1 MSETPNSQPAEP
13 QNYEGDFNA
22 AASLSASSLV
32 ITQETMERF
41 LETADISAVYGEAF
55 HHEDKAIIPTAEILC
70 GMGFGV
76 GSGGGSGPANPDGK
90 DGSNGAG
97 TGGGGGGG
105 GRVLSRPV
113 AVIVVSPSGVEVKPI
128 VDVTKIAMA
137 GLTAFGFVAT
147 MIYRMTRPG
156 RH

>member
-1 MSETPNSQPAEP
+1 MSEETASQLSEQPSFD
-13 QNYEGDFNA
+13 NDFNA

-32 ITQETMERF
+32 IAQETMEGF
-41 LETADISAVYGEAF
+41 LQTAHISAVYGEPVF
-55 HHEDKAIIPTAEILC
+55 HEEKVIIPTAEILC

-76 GSGGGSGPANPDGK
+76 GSGGGSGGPAESG
-90 DGSNGAG
+90 GSG

-113 AVIVVSPSGVEVKPI
+113 AVIVSTPAGVEVKPI
-128 VDVTKIAMA
+128 VDITKIAMA

-147 MIYRMTRPG
+147 MIYRMTRPS

>member
-1 MSETPNSQPAEP
+1 MSDETASQLSEQPTFD
-13 QNYEGDFNA
+13 NDFSA

-32 ITQETMERF
+32 IAQETMEGF
-41 LETADISAVYGEAF
+41 LQTAHINAVYGEPVF
-55 HHEDKAIIPTAEILC
+55 HEERVIIPTAEILC

-76 GSGGGSGPANPDGK
+76 GSGGG
-90 DGSNGAG
+90 NGAGEAGG

-113 AVIVVSPSGVEVKPI
+113 AVIVASPSGVEVKPI
-128 VDVTKIAMA
+128 VDITKIAMA

-147 MIYRMTRPG
+147 MIYRMTRPS
-156 RH
+156 HH

>member
-1 MSETPNSQPAEP
+1 MSEDNASQLSE
-13 QNYEGDFNA
+13 QQSFDDDFSV

-32 ITQETMERF
+32 IAQETMEGF
-41 LETADISAVYGEAF
+41 LQTANISSVYGEPVY
-55 HHEDKAIIPTAEILC
+55 HEERVIIPTAEILC
-70 GMGFGV
+70 FMGFGV
-76 GSGGGSGPANPDGK
+76 GSGGGGASTEN
-90 DGSNGAG
+90 AG

-113 AVIVVSPSGVEVKPI
+113 AVIVSSPAGVEVKPI
-128 VDVTKIAMA
+128 VDITKIAMA

-147 MIYRMTRPG
+147 MIYRMTRPS

>member
-1 MSETPNSQPAEP
+1 MSEESNTQPSPE
-13 QNYEGDFNA
+13 NYEGDFST

-32 ITQETMERF
+32 IAQETMEQF
-41 LETADISAVYGEAF
+41 LQSADVKAVYGEPILQG
-55 HHEDKAIIPTAEILC
+55 DTLIIPTAEVLN

-76 GSGGGSGPANPDGK
+76 GSGGGGENGSG
-90 DGSNGAG
+90 GS
-97 TGGGGGGG
+97 GGGGGGG

-113 AVIVVSPSGVEVKPI
+113 AVIVAGPAGVEVKPI

-147 MIYRMTRPG
+147 MLYRMTRPPQ

>member
-1 MSETPNSQPAEP
+1 MSEDTASQLSEQQSSAS
-13 QNYEGDFNA
+13 DFSA

-32 ITQETMERF
+32 IAQETMEGF
-41 LETADISAVYGEAF
+41 LQTAHISAVYGEPVY
-55 HHEDKAIIPTAEILC
+55 HEERVIIPTAEILC
-70 GMGFGV
+70 AMGFGV
-76 GSGGGSGPANPDGK
+76 GSGGG
-90 DGSNGAG
+90 GATAEASG

-113 AVIVVSPSGVEVKPI
+113 AVIVSSPAGVEVKPI
-128 VDVTKIAMA
+128 VDITKIAMA

-147 MIYRMTRPG
+147 MIYRMTRPP

>member
-1 MSETPNSQPAEP
+1 MSEEPVSQPSE
-13 QNYEGDFNA
+13 QQDFDSDFNA

-41 LETADISAVYGEAF
+41 LETAHINAVYGEAF
-55 HHEDKAIIPTAEILC
+55 HHEDRAIIPTAEILC

-76 GSGGGSGPANPDGK
+76 GSGGGAGPDGQ
-90 DGSNGAG
+90 DGSRGSG

-113 AVIVVSPSGVEVKPI
+113 AVIVASPSGVEIKPI

>member
-1 MSETPNSQPAEP
+1 MSEDPSTQATQSPNQAE
-13 QNYEGDFNA
+13 YSA

-32 ITQETMERF
+32 IAQETMEHF
-41 LETADISAVYGEAF
+41 LQTADLSTVYGDPIE
-55 HHEDKAIIPTAEILC
+55 HEGMAIIPTAEVLC
-70 GMGFGV
+70 FMGFGV
-76 GSGGGSGPANPDGK
+76 GSGGGGEPDTAA
-90 DGSNGAG
+90 SG

-113 AVIVVSPSGVEVKPI
+113 AVIVASASGIEIKPI

-147 MIYRMTRPG
+147 MIFRMTRGP

>member
-1 MSETPNSQPAEP
+1 MSEESISQPTEQ
-13 QNYEGDFNA
+13 QNYEGDFDA

-76 GSGGGSGPANPDGK
+76 GSGGGSGPAGSDNPDGSR
-90 DGSNGAG
+90 GSG

-113 AVIVVSPSGVEVKPI
+113 AVIVASPSGVEIKPI